1 MSRLVIPLICTYMA
15 VNDIKKE
22 SDITINV
29 FNRIFQAFN
38 IDENGEEIDLAAKIT
53 KFTMSSINHTTYSDK
68 VIWEYLKNISVNEN
82 IMAIDLFRKIVRD
95 TIPKLDINKSV
106 VSFLHVVI
114 KQQIQYQFTQNIKIT
129 FKPISQIRTDNSDSN
144 VSPFARVEMRLV
156 NANEMSYILDKE
168 NIKNLIEKRKMRFSS
183 EELMYY
189 VRNVQP
195 NSLQIKLMTHYINSQ
210 DRVNVLQCN
219 REEYI
224 YLLMFTRQWLIE
236 QRYFILAA
244 MITSGVKPRAGRR
257 QLNKGKLVTEIIQSR
272 SYATVLS
279 KYSLVKEKIEENK
292 SIITLIGDMLN
303 TEFLYVPGF
312 KGSPDLEHHLNVE
325 DNPKLLI
332 SEVLSFLERL

>member
-1 MSRLVIPLICTYMA
+1 
-15 VNDIKKE
+15 
-22 SDITINV
+22 
-29 FNRIFQAFN
+29 
-38 IDENGEEIDLAAKIT
+38 
-53 KFTMSSINHTTYSDK
+53 
-68 VIWEYLKNISVNEN
+68 
-82 IMAIDLFRKIVRD
+82 
-95 TIPKLDINKSV
+95 
-106 VSFLHVVI
+106 
-114 KQQIQYQFTQNIKIT
+114 
-129 FKPISQIRTDNSDSN
+129 
-144 VSPFARVEMRLV
+144 
-156 NANEMSYILDKE
+156 
-168 NIKNLIEKRKMRFSS
+168 
-183 EELMYY
+183 
-189 VRNVQP
+189 
-195 NSLQIKLMTHYINSQ
+195 
-210 DRVNVLQCN
+210 VNVLQCN